1 MYTCTDAQ
9 WAQDGLNREDTGVT
23 LDVTYHTCA
32 LCTHLCITLYVTH
45 HTYVHT
51 HTCTDEKTQNLY
63 VTYHTYVQLYTD
75 TCTDEKTHG

>member
-45 HTYVHT
+45 HTYVHVCT
-51 HTCTDEKTQNLY
+51 HMY
-63 VTYHTYVQLYTD
+63 R
-75 TCTDEKTHG
+75 

>member
-32 LCTHLCITLYVTH
+32 LCTHLCITLYVTY
-45 HTYVHT
+45 HTYVHVCTHMYRLEDTKPVCNKSHLCT
-51 HTCTDEKTQNLY
+51 HTHMY
-63 VTYHTYVQLYTD
+63 R
-75 TCTDEKTHG
+75 

>member
-32 LCTHLCITLYVTH
+32 LCTHLCITLYVTY
-45 HTYVHT
+45 HTYVHVCT
-51 HTCTDEKTQNLY
+51 HMY
-63 VTYHTYVQLYTD
+63 R
-75 TCTDEKTHG
+75 